1 MNISK
6 IKISRLRNGE
16 HVQFNT
22 EVDELIAA
30 KTPAALGIEAQY
42 AIYKPLFDNEYEA
55 FDIIRKS
62 AVTEE
67 LETADVLR
75 DSIFSGM
82 KGAVKSALNHFNADV
97 KKAASRVWVVLNSF
111 GNISVL
117 AYDEETVSIRKLN
130 TELTTN
136 YAADVQMLGLDVW
149 LTELTDKNDA
159 FDALM
164 KLRYTEDSGKTML
177 RMKPLRLEVD
187 EAYRKISKRI
197 DALIEVNGED
207 AYKDFVLELNNRIDK
222 YNNIIARREGS
233 NSKKNEAAEV
243 KAEA

>member
-6 IKISRLRNGE
+6 IKFSRLRNGE
-16 HVQFNT
+16 HVQFHT
-22 EVDELIAA
+22 EVDELITA

-42 AIYKPLFDNEYEA
+42 AIYRPLFGNEYEA
-55 FDIIRKS
+55 FDVIRKS
-62 AVTEE
+62 AVTDE

-75 DSIFSGM
+75 DSIFSGLN
-82 KGAVKSALNHFNADV
+82 GIVKSALNHFDAEV
-97 KKAASRVWVVLNSF
+97 KKAANRVWVVFSSF

-130 TELTTN
+130 AELTTN
-136 YAADVQMLGLDVW
+136 YAADVQLLGLTGW
-149 LTELTDKNDA
+149 LTELTNKNDA

-164 KLRYTEDSGKTML
+164 KQRYTEDSGKTTL
-177 RMKPLRLEVD
+177 RIKPLRLEVD

-207 AYKDFVLELNNRIDK
+207 AYKDFVLELNKRIDK

-233 NSKKNEAAEV
+233 NSKKNEAAKV